1 MNLFIHLP
9 EKEQNKVHK
18 LKGGIY
24 FELSKRR
31 GLHLWRLKFKTK
43 HVFCQNFAHIN
54 EDGEHVTRLL
64 TRREKEILLQQLEPY
79 VTFI

>member
-9 EKEQNKVHK
+9 EREQNKVHRFK
-18 LKGGIY
+18 CGIY

-31 GLHLWRLKFKTK
+31 GLHLWRLKFRT
-43 HVFCQNFAHIN
+43 HYVLCQNFAHIN
-54 EDGEHVTRLL
+54 EHGEHVTRLL
-64 TRREKEILLQQLEPY
+64 TRREKEILKTQLSGF